1 MEQQTVHASR
11 YMIQSQEEE
20 LKRVSDELHDGI
32 CQRLY
37 SIHIGLH
44 AIESA
49 LEGSDL
55 KQYVLQMSG
64 ELSSA
69 ILQLRHL
76 SEELYPP
83 TLTTLGLT
91 PAMKNYA
98 QLFTSTFGV
107 VVEISSNGPEK
118 ILSEQKSLNVFRVCQ
133 EALINIAKYAEVAT
147 ASLQFTWE
155 EETLKIVIEDAGK
168 GFDAKDVQ
176 FLGIAAMKK
185 RMRLAEGDFQLSSQ
199 LGKGTKIMLS
209 LSI

>member
-1 MEQQTVHASR
+1 MEPAQMSR

-20 LKRVSDELHDGI
+20 LKRVGDELHDGI

-49 LEGSDL
+49 LEDSDL
-55 KQYVLQMSG
+55 KQYVLQVSD
-64 ELSSA
+64 ELSST

-83 TLTTLGLT
+83 TLTTLGLL

-107 VVEISSNGPEK
+107 VVEISSEGPEK
-118 ILSEQKSLNVFRVCQ
+118 ILSEQKSVNIFRVCQ

-155 EETLKIVIEDAGK
+155 ESALKIVIKDDGK
-168 GFDAKDVQ
+168 GFDAENVQ
-176 FLGIAAMKK
+176 FLGIAVMEK
-185 RMRLAEGDFQLSSQ
+185 RMRLAEGDFILSSQ
-199 LGKGTKIMLS
+199 PGKGTTIS
-209 LSI
+209 LSSSI